1 MADTITTKEG
11 LSMDRQEKH
20 KLLVRPIRTPSGDY
34 LYNGQQFDTLEKA
47 MFARAQALR
56 DLGIKEIAKE
66 DVEKAEA
73 ARGKALY
80 EGQPLHLPQY
90 RPADAP
96 TGATTAHSHEGE
108 DGIANLLT
116 VFAWIVLLGGLLLS
130 LILAGQINDSS
141 FRTPPLTAFIPA
153 MTIAAVS
160 VFQFAL
166 LAGFA
171 RIINYLGQIA
181 RQTR

>member
-1 MADTITTKEG
+1 
-11 LSMDRQEKH
+11 MDEREKQ
-20 KLLVRPIRTPSGDY
+20 KLLVRPVRDEYGDY
-34 LYNGQQFDTLEKA
+34 IYNGQQFDALDQA

-56 DLGIKEIAKE
+56 DLGFKDISKG
-66 DVEKAEA
+66 DVGDAEA
-73 ARGKALY
+73 VRGTALY

-90 RPADAP
+90 QPAEAP
-96 TGATTAHSHEGE
+96 PGASTTHRHEGE

-116 VFAWIVLLGGLLLS
+116 VITWITLLGGLLLS
-130 LILAGQINDSS
+130 LIFVVGIISS
-141 FRTPPLTAFIPA
+141 SYRTPPLTYFIPVI
-153 MTIAAVS
+153 TIAEVS

-171 RIINYLGQIA
+171 RVIMYLGQIA